1 MCAMDMMEQWH
12 RIYHETDPSGSGV
25 MIRALAQSGSPWF
38 SGHFPGEPILPG
50 IAILSMVKEAV
61 LAEESRKGR
70 RIRIHG
76 INRVRFRLPVR
87 PDDLL
92 TLAFSMSG
100 QEGKLAY
107 PFKVS
112 MDGKAVCS
120 GVISAGILPEAVPV
134 SDDRKAG

>member
-100 QEGKLAY
+100 QEGKPVY
-107 PFKVS
+107 SFKVS
-112 MDGKAVCS
+112 LDGKTVCN
-120 GVISAGILPEAVPV
+120 GMIAAGLLPETLPA
-134 SDDRKAG
+134 SYG

>member
-1 MCAMDMMEQWH
+1 MTEHWH
-12 RIYHETDPSGSGV
+12 RIYRETGPPGSEAF
-25 MIRALAQSGSPWF
+25 IRASAQSGSPWF

-50 IAILSMVKEAV
+50 IAILSMVKDAV
-61 LAEESRKGR
+61 LAEEAGRGR
-70 RIRIHG
+70 RIRVFGMHRI
-76 INRVRFRLPVR
+76 RFRMPVK
-87 PDDLL
+87 PDDML